1 MYFDVFAPQLY
12 PSMLTTFVE
21 VSFQAYKRQLVHPKI
36 YIHVYTFGWQ
46 GNQVQVIDSLSKIE
60 KLSIEKKKGRKM
72 IEAVLGKDTV
82 NSTIW
87 TIGKEDMSVKDRGL
101 INFIRQF
108 ILLDF

>member
-1 MYFDVFAPQLY
+1 MYFDVFASQLY

-21 VSFQAYKRQLVHPKI
+21 VSFQAYKAYKRQLVHPKI

-82 NSTIW
+82 NSTI
-87 TIGKEDMSVKDRGL
+87 
-101 INFIRQF
+101 
-108 ILLDF
+108 

>member
-1 MYFDVFAPQLY
+1 MYFDVFASQLY

-60 KLSIEKKKGRKM
+60 KLSIEKKKG
-72 IEAVLGKDTV
+72 EE
-82 NSTIW
+82 N
-87 TIGKEDMSVKDRGL
+87 DRGCSWQGYCEF
-101 INFIRQF
+101 NNMNNWKRRYECER
-108 ILLDF
+108 

>member
-21 VSFQAYKRQLVHPKI
+21 VSFQVYKRQLVHPKI